1 MKTLRRLAAD
11 TRASAATEMALVM
24 PLLLLLML
32 GSFEV
37 GNYFLAEHVV
47 QKGVRDAARYASR
60 LSITNYPSCTATGA
74 AELQI
79 QRVAKTG
86 DPDGDA
92 DGDGNQDVRILGWTD
107 DNMTTVSLNCTPLV
121 SGTDAGIYSV
131 YPFPDGIPVVTVS
144 ASVPYTSLLST
155 IGLGNPSLT
164 LNADSQAAIF
174 AQ

>member
-1 MKTLRRLAAD
+1 MMLLRRLAANS
-11 TRASAATEMALVM
+11 RAAAATEMALVT
-24 PLLLLLML
+24 PLLLVLLL

-37 GNYFLAEHVV
+37 GNYFLSEHVV
-47 QKGVRDAARYASR
+47 QKNVRDAARYASR
-60 LSITNYPSCTATGA
+60 LPITNYPSCAATSA

-92 DGDGNQDVRILGWTD
+92 DGDGDQDVRVGGWTA
-107 DNMTTVSLNCTPLV
+107 DNMTTVSLACTPIA

-144 ASVPYTSLLST
+144 ASVPYQSV
-155 IGLGNPSLT
+155 LGVLGGGGPSLM
-164 LNADSQAAIF
+164 LNADSQAAVY